1 MKPNSKNDRVW
12 TLPNLVTVT
21 RFLLLIPIFVFLT
34 RGERMAVFLLCF
46 LGVCMDLLDGF
57 LARRLNQFSEL
68 GRIMD
73 PVFDKIAILSVLLY
87 MVFSPVYRFP
97 LWFFLFM
104 LVRELTVLVFGL
116 LLLKKTARVS
126 ESNRAGKWSAFIT
139 GSVVMLYVLGWQ
151 PYGIVM
157 LWIAF
162 VLTLYSSF
170 SYLNVYLRKSTKP

>member
-1 MKPNSKNDRVW
+1 MKSDLKNGRVF
-12 TLPNLVTVT
+12 TLPNLVTVA
-21 RFLLLIPIFVFLT
+21 RFLLLIPIFVFLA
-34 RGERMAVFLLCF
+34 RGERTAVFFLGF

-73 PVFDKIAILSVLLY
+73 PVFDKIAVLSVVLY
-87 MVFSPVYRFP
+87 MVFSPMYRFP
-97 LWFFLFM
+97 LWFFLFL
-104 LVRELTVLVFGL
+104 LVRELAVLVFGL
-116 LLLKKTARVS
+116 LLLKKTSKVS

-139 GSVVMLYVLGWQ
+139 GTVVLLYILGWQ
-151 PYGIVM
+151 PYGIIM

-170 SYLNVYLRKSTKP
+170 TYLNAYLRTSKKP